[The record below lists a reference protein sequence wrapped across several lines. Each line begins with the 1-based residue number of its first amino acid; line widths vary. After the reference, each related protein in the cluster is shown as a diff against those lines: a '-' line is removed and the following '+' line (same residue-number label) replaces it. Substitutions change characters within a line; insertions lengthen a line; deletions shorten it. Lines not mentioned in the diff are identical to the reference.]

1 MSLLTIKQIIIK
13 CICHNNN
20 MTGMTD
26 QQCNT
31 GLTNVTSQ
39 GSGKGADFNVVT
51 RLIPD
56 LQFTCNGR
64 ITQLTV
70 GGAIHSVGQQQPKIQ
85 IWREQASQ
93 CGIYFKPVP
102 DLSLNGSICD
112 GGTTTLSSG
121 VYHCLLK
128 EAFQLEVQ
136 QGDILGLELAPK
148 SDDSFE
154 FFFTNGGSRNYV
166 FQNQLSPTGSTV
178 LSSRANEVEEQ
189 PQISIVVET
198 ALPTG

>member
-1 MSLLTIKQIIIK
+1 
-13 CICHNNN
+13 

-64 ITQLTV
+64 ITQFTV
-70 GGAIHSVGQQQPKIQ
+70 GGMIRSGQQQPKIQ

-93 CGIYFKPVP
+93 CGTYIKPVP

-112 GGTTTLSSG
+112 GGRTILSSG
-121 VYHCLLK
+121 VNHCLLK

-148 SDDSFE
+148 RNGNFE
-154 FFFTNGGSRNYV
+154 FFFTNGGPRNYV
-166 FQNQLSPTGSTV
+166 FQNQLSSTGSTV
-178 LSSRANEVEEQ
+178 LSSRASEVQEE
-189 PQISIVVET
+189 PQINIVVET
-198 ALPTG
+198 ALPTGWSSIVVIITKKKYLIHLPK

>member
-1 MSLLTIKQIIIK
+1 
-13 CICHNNN
+13 
-20 MTGMTD
+20 MTD

-39 GSGKGADFNVVT
+39 GSGKGVNFNIVT

-70 GGAIHSVGQQQPKIQ
+70 GGAIRSGQQQPEIQ

-93 CGIYFKPVP
+93 CGTYFKPVP
-102 DLSLNGSICD
+102 DFSFNESVCD
-112 GGTTTLSSG
+112 GGRTILSSG

-148 SDDSFE
+148 RNDGFE
-154 FFFTNGGSRNYV
+154 FFFTNGGPRNYV
-166 FQNQLSPTGSTV
+166 FLNRFSSTGSTV
-178 LSSRANEVEEQ
+178 LSSRATEVEEQ
-189 PQISIVVET
+189 PQINIVVEIA
-198 ALPTG
+198 ALPKGRYNYFGKPHIAMMKLTFTIS